1 MDYAN
6 GTTLDFDKPL
16 MNAEHAAE
24 VQQRIENLKAAG
36 TAQEE
41 KKDDETV
48 PF

>member
-1 MDYAN
+1 MTIHVN
-6 GTTLDFDKPL
+6 GVDSLNNNPPIQLSDKQVDL
-16 MNAEHAAE
+16 LEKHKAE
-24 VQQRIENLKAAG
+24 G